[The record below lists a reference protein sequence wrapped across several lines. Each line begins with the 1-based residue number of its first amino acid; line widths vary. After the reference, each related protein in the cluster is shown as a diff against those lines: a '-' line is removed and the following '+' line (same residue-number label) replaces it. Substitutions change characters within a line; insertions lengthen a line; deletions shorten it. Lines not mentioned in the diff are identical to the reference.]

1 MRQRWSTILVLWV
14 CLLPLHQWL
23 TGNALGAG
31 GEGTVVGTV
40 TLDGRG
46 TADVVVS
53 IKGLSGEALKA
64 RLPSDKSKPAMVE
77 QRAGKFIPRISA
89 VLSGTLV
96 NFPNNDKSWHNVYS
110 ASETKQFDL
119 GLYPPGES
127 RGVTFDKAGLVRVLC
142 NVHPQ
147 MEAFV
152 VVNDDPY
159 FVVPNSRGLFRI
171 PSLPLGEYRLE
182 VWHPDVGVK
191 TEVFRIVRTGE
202 VKTVNVSLKKIR

>member
-1 MRQRWSTILVLWV
+1 MRQQWFTILVLWV
-14 CLLPLHQWL
+14 CLLPWA
-23 TGNALGAG
+23 TGNAQGAE

-40 TLDGRG
+40 TLDGRV

-64 RLPSDKSKPAMVE
+64 RLPSDKPKPVIVDQGAK
-77 QRAGKFIPRISA
+77 KFIPRISA
-89 VLSGTLV
+89 ILVGTLV
-96 NFPNNDKSWHNVYS
+96 NFPNNDKTWHNVYS

-127 RGVTFDKAGLVRVLC
+127 RGVTFDKAGVVRVLC

-152 VVNDDPY
+152 VVKEDPY
-159 FVVPNSRGLFRI
+159 FVVPNSRGIFRI
-171 PSLPLGEYRLE
+171 PSLPLGEYGLE
-182 VWHPDVGVK
+182 VWHPEVGSK
-191 TEVFRIVRTGE
+191 TKLFKIVRTGE
-202 VKTVNVSLKKIR
+202 VRTINVSLKKIR